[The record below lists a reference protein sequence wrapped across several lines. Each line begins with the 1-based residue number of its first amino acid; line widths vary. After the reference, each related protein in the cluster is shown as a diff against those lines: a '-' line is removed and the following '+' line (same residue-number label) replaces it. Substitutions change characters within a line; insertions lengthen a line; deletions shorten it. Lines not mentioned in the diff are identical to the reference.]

1 MLKKF
6 QWLIVRHLITLV
18 DDDVGIFVGIFS
30 INSGPSF
37 V

>member
-18 DDDVGIFVGIFS
+18 DDDVGIFVGIS